1 MEPGTGNDFNVLR
14 AQKLHMNIT
23 ESEFRCEVRS
33 RTEFIVSKFATPL
46 KYWVEWYLRVFK
58 WFVRWN
64 LNFLNFY
71 CLRINF
77 ARTLAPEFQNERSI
91 SEWHLT
97 RASKVHYL
105 AIFKSWAHLSY
116 FRFGKPPS
124 FIKRIVP
131 SIDEENCSLEHCAS
145 TENAMESALSAVK
158 LGPWRLLL
166 DIDPFSRVF
175 HTVRKNEMYAQ
186 AEKDFPLCSLWR
198 FTKCFCFLFI
208 AIARGISC
216 NYAIY

>member
-1 MEPGTGNDFNVLR
+1 MEPGAGNDFNVLR

-33 RTEFIVSKFATPL
+33 RTEFIVLKFATPL

-71 CLRINF
+71 CLRVNVF
-77 ARTLAPEFQNERSI
+77 AYFDSEFQNERST
-91 SEWHLT
+91 SKWHLT
-97 RASKVHYL
+97 RA
-105 AIFKSWAHLSY
+105 FKAH
-116 FRFGKPPS
+116 KPSSRDSLDMFVRRNPRVS
-124 FIKRIVP
+124 FNVLCTINRRRKL
-131 SIDEENCSLEHCAS
+131 LEHCAS
-145 TENAMESALSAVK
+145 TENVMESALPAVK

-166 DIDPFSRVF
+166 DIDSFSRVF
-175 HTVRKNEMYAQ
+175 YTVRKNEMYAQ
-186 AEKDFPLCSLWR
+186 AGKNFPLCSLWR